1 MNRVTVILLKR
12 HLRSLKGTP
21 DELVYTG
28 KTTDANKLARLMP
41 VFISFVLANLEYF
54 REAHGY
60 ALCRN
65 RTIPGQKAH
74 IFAPF
79 RDAWFPHALRE
90 MRAEDLGVPLD
101 DVEETQYLYKKNQTL
116 SRHGQSMAI
125 PCVSAVQGWQF
136 RKDLETK
143 GKKRKLEN
151 DAVEALL
158 GLDKANSS
166 TGVTGVA
173 TEA

>member
-1 MNRVTVILLKR
+1 MDRVTIILLKR
-12 HLRSLKGTP
+12 HLRSVKGTP

-28 KTTDANKLARLMP
+28 KTTDANSLARLMP

-60 ALCRN
+60 ALRRN

-90 MRAEDLGVPLD
+90 IRAEDLGVPLD
-101 DVEETQYLYKKNQTL
+101 DVEETQYLYEGFHLFSSAREFSSDRNNSSPFARHPANPMVSGTPL
-116 SRHGQSMAI
+116 SRR
-125 PCVSAVQGWQF
+125 F
-136 RKDLETK
+136 
-143 GKKRKLEN
+143 
-151 DAVEALL
+151 
-158 GLDKANSS
+158 
-166 TGVTGVA
+166 
-173 TEA
+173 